1 MEKEKFWSIP
11 LEEQETTISFSR
23 VDKRIDIWTNGRT
36 MITKLDNLCKSCPS
50 MYVSR
55 SVGKNAQGEVM
66 DKQYYLLDKSLLSF
80 RKVKVKYDLTDEQK
94 AKRAEQLRRNI
105 GK

>member
-23 VDKRIDIWTNGRT
+23 VDKRIDIWTNDRT

-80 RKVKVKYDLTDEQK
+80 RKVKVKHELTDEQK
-94 AKRAEQLRRNI
+94 AERAERLRRNI
-105 GK
+105 GR